1 MNCTTQTEGT
11 KGILTLEGRFTF
23 EAAADFKAC
32 AHAALEQPGITELQI
47 DFKGVPDLESSALGS
62 LLMVREKAEI
72 AGARVILRN
81 PSPGVRTLLE
91 GVKFGQLF
99 EIRD

>member
-1 MNCTTQTEGT
+1 MNCTTQIQGT
-11 KGILTLEGRFTF
+11 KGIVSLEGRFTF

-32 AHAALEQPGITELQI
+32 AHAALERPGVTELHV

-62 LLMVREKAEI
+62 LLMLREKAETT
-72 AGARVILRN
+72 GAQVILLN
-81 PSPGVRTLLE
+81 PNPAVRALLD
-91 GVKFGQLF
+91 GVKFAQLF